1 MRTAA
6 VSGAPLRYHSGNLGR
21 TDARKDETV
30 EEIAGGAM
38 EGAAVESMAQDLRD
52 RPSRG
57 LGANRAVCPICPH
70 ACTLAEG
77 QTGLCHARVAVGGQ
91 VVDAN
96 YGRITSLA
104 LDPIEKKPLARFRSG
119 SKVLSVGSYGCN
131 LRCPFCQNASIACA
145 GERDV
150 PWREM
155 APAELVKAAASLV
168 PEGNIG
174 LAFTYNEP
182 LVGLEFVRDTGRLA
196 HERGLAN
203 VLVSNGYVNDGPLRE
218 VAPLID
224 AANIDLKG
232 YTQSFCD
239 LVGGDLATVRHT
251 IEVLAATPTCHLEV
265 TTLVIPGLNDSEQEI
280 ADAAQWLASLDPS
293 IPYHL
298 TRFFPCHCL
307 TDRPATPPTTVHR
320 LADVARRHLKHVYV
334 GNC

>member
-1 MRTAA
+1 M
-6 VSGAPLRYHSGNLGR
+6 
-21 TDARKDETV
+21 
-30 EEIAGGAM
+30 
-38 EGAAVESMAQDLRD
+38 
-52 RPSRG
+52 
-57 LGANRAVCPICPH
+57 CPICPH
-70 ACTLAEG
+70 ACALAEG
-77 QTGLCHARVAVGGQ
+77 QTGLCRARVAEGGQ

-104 LDPIEKKPLARFRSG
+104 LDPIEKKPLARFRPG

-150 PWREM
+150 PWREI
-155 APAELVKAAASLV
+155 APAELVELAASLA
-168 PEGNIG
+168 PEGNVG

-182 LVGLEFVRDTGRLA
+182 LVGLEFVRDTARLA

-203 VLVSNGYVNDGPLRE
+203 ALVSNGYVNDGPLRE
-218 VAPLID
+218 VTPLID

-232 YTQSFCD
+232 FTQSFYD
-239 LVGGDLATVRHT
+239 LAGGDLDTVKHT

-265 TTLVIPGLNDSEQEI
+265 TTLVIPGLNDSDQEI
-280 ADAAQWLASLDPS
+280 AEAAQWLASLDPS

-298 TRFFPCHCL
+298 TRFFPCHRL
-307 TDRPATPPTTVHR
+307 TDRPATAPETVHR
-320 LADVARRHLKHVYV
+320 LANIARRYLKHVYV

>member
-1 MRTAA
+1 MEDSANSGTAQIP
-6 VSGAPLRYHSGNLGR
+6 SEGASHNLG
-21 TDARKDETV
+21 TD
-30 EEIAGGAM
+30 
-38 EGAAVESMAQDLRD
+38 
-52 RPSRG
+52 
-57 LGANRAVCPICPH
+57 RAVCPICPH
-70 ACTLAEG
+70 ACALAEG
-77 QTGLCHARVAVGGQ
+77 QTGLCRARVAEGGK
-91 VVDAN
+91 VMDAD

-104 LDPIEKKPLARFRSG
+104 LDPIEKKPLARFRPG

-150 PWREM
+150 PWREI
-155 APAELVKAAASLV
+155 APAELVELAASLA

-196 HERGLAN
+196 HERGLTN
-203 VLVSNGYVNDGPLRE
+203 VLVSNGYVNDGPLHE

-232 YTQSFCD
+232 FTQSFYD
-239 LVGGDLATVRHT
+239 LVGGDLVTVKHT

-265 TTLVIPGLNDSEQEI
+265 TTLVIPGLNDNDQEI
-280 ADAAQWLASLDPS
+280 AEAVQWLATLDPS

-298 TRFFPCHCL
+298 TRFFPCHRL
-307 TDRPATPPTTVHR
+307 TDRSATPPETVHH
-320 LADVARRHLKHVYV
+320 LADIARRYLKYVYV